1 MLNKKKYSL
10 WECLHSE
17 ENIKTLLA
25 KDNVNNKKVI
35 IRYYSKDFINKSKFA
50 DNFLFSREITHP
62 NLIKIIDTGYENN
75 SFYYVTPFYETIDPS
90 EYCKQKGEPALLKI
104 FWELLKPIHY
114 LSKRNLLSGLISLK
128 NLLIYK
134 ENNDIKI
141 KLIKV
146 SETSLVNI
154 SDIAYF
160 APPELITNQINE
172 SYSIQTIIYSLG
184 KLLLYLISND
194 KTVFENDIVKILKNN
209 LKQNFDNFTPSFKLD
224 AGILEIIKQMIAN
237 DISERYK
244 NTTEIIR
251 DLLPYLKKHKIN
263 FNNTQKITTTLYRK
277 KLIDSIGQSLEKTQ
291 ELYIYGKNDLSD
303 ISYFL
308 KIKLNFKGYYVYHLK
323 QKYINTKKL
332 YEEIAYENPETPINS
347 LSNDK
352 IIIFVNAEIYDKK
365 IIKENPG
372 IKCLIISKEDISEK
386 QGIRKFKIP
395 MFTNEEVE
403 KLFDLIFGKNVLPP
417 EIETFIKN
425 NANKNDELIKKI
437 INILQRTK
445 AIRVNELS
453 YYFFPE
459 NLPSDLSQYDEI
471 KDKIEVLKHLN
482 GTEREYLERMAF
494 WKNSFTNKE
503 LNIIFGLSLVKL
515 QTIVNKLKQLD
526 ILIKNS
532 HYIEIKYKFLKNYLI
547 ENTPEKK
554 QYEIKERIINYLFD
568 KNKSDLQEN
577 LMLLLYLK
585 DNKHY
590 KELLKNA
597 INLFDKYQKSN
608 LKDFLFEVGQIAWE
622 VKKELLKINPCDAL
636 YLIFHYLN
644 TTDTKDLLDL
654 QQDIL
659 NFLEKNIK
667 KCDDPYYE
675 MQLYLKKLLFYQHQ
689 KKYEKIVDYYEKN
702 SSYIVTWEEI
712 IKLRLHYLVSN
723 AYYILGNISKAI
735 EIINLFIET
744 VKSNEEYKK
753 SYLAAGYGKLAFYF
767 YRLDDYDKALRFYNK
782 AIIISEKYDRYLD
795 LGYLYSRIAFINFE
809 LLKLDKAKEYYKKA
823 DKINNKFKN
832 TYFMGLISNGM
843 GHIKIHEG
851 KYWDALKYFFKNKK
865 DSKIIKENFSPHMYA
880 RTLFLIG
887 YEKQAQFFLKQ
898 AYKNK
903 ARKTYLQY
911 FRSIDLSILYFKK
924 NKTKFLNLLKTIRDE
939 INENKYT
946 PFKYY
951 YFFNACHNFE
961 SGKYDNMKS
970 IIDEMKQNL
979 NFMFPENDIYY
990 HFLLSL
996 YYWKTNNLKKALAN
1010 ANKTMEQMEKVNN
1023 NIIFAPQFYHQY
1035 YLMFQDAYKKDL
1047 VTKNYKKYLEKAY
1060 GIINKRKNNLPTNQM
1075 RRVYINQNRIKKI
1088 VDAYSAETKFSKSE
1102 KTSVFLLEMIE
1113 KLSKIITTVTD
1124 KNKLFNKI
1132 LEIALKATNTQRGII
1147 FTLNENTNEPEVSYQ
1162 FQIADSSLKDIE
1174 NINKNIIKNVFD
1186 KKKAVYYTNVFSNK
1200 MFDEY
1205 KSFADLKIES
1215 IICLPLVFQNKVL
1228 GTIYL
1233 DSKGLNTL
1241 STEELRF
1248 LNIFSQI
1255 AVSAIKTSHNYVQL
1269 KNEKK
1274 ELINYFS
1281 SEHKVGKKIIGNS
1294 PQMIKVFEDIK
1305 KIAPTNVNVLIEGE
1319 SGTGKELIAK
1329 ELHNLSNR
1337 KDKIFIPIDCGSLS
1351 ETIIESELFGHIKGS
1366 FTGAVND
1373 KKGLFEEAD
1382 GGTVFLDEISN
1393 ISFNIQIKLLRLI
1406 QEGEFKRVGE
1416 NNIRKANVRLIVA
1429 SNKPLSELV
1438 EEGKFRKDLYY
1449 RLSVFPIKLP
1459 PLRER
1464 EGDITLLAF
1473 YFLNYYNNVHSKN
1486 ISDISSEALSI
1497 LNQYIW
1503 PGNIREL
1510 QNEMERAVIICN
1522 EDIITDKYFLHLKQ
1536 ANSVYSDSLN
1546 FKEDFATMVAN
1557 FKISVIENA
1566 LQKSGNNWTKAAK
1579 LLGLSRQ
1586 NLRQIYQRNK
1596 KDF

>member
-1 MLNKKKYSL
+1 
-10 WECLHSE
+10 
-17 ENIKTLLA
+17 
-25 KDNVNNKKVI
+25 
-35 IRYYSKDFINKSKFA
+35 
-50 DNFLFSREITHP
+50 
-62 NLIKIIDTGYENN
+62 
-75 SFYYVTPFYETIDPS
+75 
-90 EYCKQKGEPALLKI
+90 
-104 FWELLKPIHY
+104 
-114 LSKRNLLSGLISLK
+114 
-128 NLLIYK
+128 
-134 ENNDIKI
+134 
-141 KLIKV
+141 
-146 SETSLVNI
+146 
-154 SDIAYF
+154 
-160 APPELITNQINE
+160 
-172 SYSIQTIIYSLG
+172 
-184 KLLLYLISND
+184 
-194 KTVFENDIVKILKNN
+194 
-209 LKQNFDNFTPSFKLD
+209 
-224 AGILEIIKQMIAN
+224 
-237 DISERYK
+237 
-244 NTTEIIR
+244 
-251 DLLPYLKKHKIN
+251 
-263 FNNTQKITTTLYRK
+263 
-277 KLIDSIGQSLEKTQ
+277 
-291 ELYIYGKNDLSD
+291 
-303 ISYFL
+303 
-308 KIKLNFKGYYVYHLK
+308 
-323 QKYINTKKL
+323 
-332 YEEIAYENPETPINS
+332 
-347 LSNDK
+347 
-352 IIIFVNAEIYDKK
+352 
-365 IIKENPG
+365 
-372 IKCLIISKEDISEK
+372 
-386 QGIRKFKIP
+386 
-395 MFTNEEVE
+395 
-403 KLFDLIFGKNVLPP
+403 
-417 EIETFIKN
+417 
-425 NANKNDELIKKI
+425 
-437 INILQRTK
+437 
-445 AIRVNELS
+445 
-453 YYFFPE
+453 
-459 NLPSDLSQYDEI
+459 
-471 KDKIEVLKHLN
+471 
-482 GTEREYLERMAF
+482 
-494 WKNSFTNKE
+494 
-503 LNIIFGLSLVKL
+503 
-515 QTIVNKLKQLD
+515 
-526 ILIKNS
+526 
-532 HYIEIKYKFLKNYLI
+532 
-547 ENTPEKK
+547 
-554 QYEIKERIINYLFD
+554 
-568 KNKSDLQEN
+568 
-577 LMLLLYLK
+577 
-585 DNKHY
+585 
-590 KELLKNA
+590 
-597 INLFDKYQKSN
+597 
-608 LKDFLFEVGQIAWE
+608 
-622 VKKELLKINPCDAL
+622 
-636 YLIFHYLN
+636 
-644 TTDTKDLLDL
+644 
-654 QQDIL
+654 
-659 NFLEKNIK
+659 
-667 KCDDPYYE
+667 
-675 MQLYLKKLLFYQHQ
+675 
-689 KKYEKIVDYYEKN
+689 
-702 SSYIVTWEEI
+702 
-712 IKLRLHYLVSN
+712 
-723 AYYILGNISKAI
+723 
-735 EIINLFIET
+735 
-744 VKSNEEYKK
+744 
-753 SYLAAGYGKLAFYF
+753 
-767 YRLDDYDKALRFYNK
+767 
-782 AIIISEKYDRYLD
+782 
-795 LGYLYSRIAFINFE
+795 
-809 LLKLDKAKEYYKKA
+809 
-823 DKINNKFKN
+823 
-832 TYFMGLISNGM
+832 
-843 GHIKIHEG
+843 
-851 KYWDALKYFFKNKK
+851 
-865 DSKIIKENFSPHMYA
+865 
-880 RTLFLIG
+880 
-887 YEKQAQFFLKQ
+887 
-898 AYKNK
+898 
-903 ARKTYLQY
+903 
-911 FRSIDLSILYFKK
+911 
-924 NKTKFLNLLKTIRDE
+924 
-939 INENKYT
+939 
-946 PFKYY
+946 
-951 YFFNACHNFE
+951 
-961 SGKYDNMKS
+961 
-970 IIDEMKQNL
+970 
-979 NFMFPENDIYY
+979 
-990 HFLLSL
+990 
-996 YYWKTNNLKKALAN
+996 
-1010 ANKTMEQMEKVNN
+1010 
-1023 NIIFAPQFYHQY
+1023 
-1035 YLMFQDAYKKDL
+1035 
-1047 VTKNYKKYLEKAY
+1047 
-1060 GIINKRKNNLPTNQM
+1060 M

-1174 NINKNIIKNVFD
+1174 NINKSIIKNVFD

-1274 ELINYFS
+1274 ELINYRS

-1522 EDIITDKYFLHLKQ
+1522 EDIISDKYFLHLKQ
-1536 ANSVYSDSLN
+1536 ANSVYSDSLK